1 MTEQAKKALKESI
14 EHWRRVAAGTMKP
27 GESVGAQHCA
37 LCKEFN
43 HGSKPYNYCDGC
55 PVKDR
60 TGKQGCVGSPFEP
73 FEENLDWMD
82 ESEFSRWLATDEART
97 LAAAELAFLES
108 LLPDSEK

>member
-14 EHWRRVAAGTMKP
+14 EHWRRVASGTMKP
-27 GESVGAQHCA
+27 GESVGAPHCA
-37 LCKEFN
+37 LCLAFN
-43 HGSKPYNYCDGC
+43 HTHAGHIACEGC
-55 PVKDR
+55 PVFER
-60 TGKQGCVGSPFEP
+60 TGKQGCVGSPFDP

-82 ESEFSRWLATDEART
+82 ESEFSRWLDTQEART